1 MMFSHLHRKSG
12 FKQTEVRIFKIH
24 KRDLLKKEPQSVFG
38 LRSGSDLFWSDGG
51 RTRLEEVRSENV
63 TLQERLRVV
72 QQEVENMEEDAAK
85 KR

>member
-1 MMFSHLHRKSG
+1 MMFSRLHRKSG
-12 FKQTEVRIFKIH
+12 FTQTEVRILKIL

-38 LRSGSDLFWSDGG
+38 LRSGLFWSDGG

-63 TLQERLRVV
+63 TLQERLRAV
-72 QQEVENMEEDAAK
+72 QQEVQNMEEDAAK